1 MKKKGKKVDKVQNQ
15 VQKAASSVEDEEAMI
30 AKAIAESKAAYVSNS
45 SKPNTIAFRNKNK
58 KWNR

>member
-30 AKAIAESKAAYVSNS
+30 AKAIAESKAAFVGNLSQ
-45 SKPNTIAFRNKNK
+45 PNAIAFRNKNK